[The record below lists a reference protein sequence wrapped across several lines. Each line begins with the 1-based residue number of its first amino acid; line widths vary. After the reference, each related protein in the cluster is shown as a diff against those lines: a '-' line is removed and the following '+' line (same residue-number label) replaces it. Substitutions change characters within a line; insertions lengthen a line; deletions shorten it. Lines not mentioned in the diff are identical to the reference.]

1 MERVDLSLN
10 SFLGFW
16 YNLTIHADER
26 TGILYKTIK
35 AGKKEH
41 CTCIEDLVRITG
53 ATQSSFYRFY
63 REATAKKYIASV
75 NFNVKNK
82 FYILN
87 PDYIQ
92 VTRKATVEELFKTTI
107 LKESK

>member
-1 MERVDLSLN
+1 MKRVELSLN

-16 YNLTIHADER
+16 YNLTIHADEN
-26 TGILYKTIK
+26 TGILYKNLSRSKRI
-35 AGKKEH
+35 H
-41 CTCIEDLVRITG
+41 CSCIEDLVQITG

-63 REATAKKYIASV
+63 REATAKRYIASV

-87 PDYIQ
+87 PDFVQ
-92 VTRKATVEELFKTTI
+92 VNENATVKDLFSMSI
-107 LKESK
+107 

>member
-1 MERVDLSLN
+1 MKRVDLSLN

-16 YNLTIHADER
+16 YNLTIHADEN
-26 TGILYKTIK
+26 TGVLYKNIK
-35 AGKKEH
+35 AGQKEH
-41 CTCIEDLVRITG
+41 CTCIEDLVQITG

-87 PDYIQ
+87 PQYVQ
-92 VTRKATVEELFKTTI
+92 VKGEAKVGDLFKTNI
-107 LKESK
+107 IKNN

>member
-1 MERVDLSLN
+1 VKRVELSLN

-16 YNLTIHADER
+16 YNLTIHADSN
-26 TGILYKTIK
+26 TGILYKNLSV
-35 AGKKEH
+35 GKKSH
-41 CTCIEDLVRITG
+41 CCCIEDLVQITG

-63 REATAKKYIASV
+63 REATAKRYIASV

-87 PDYIQ
+87 PDFVQ
-92 VTRKATVEELFKTTI
+92 VNENATVKDLFSMTI
-107 LKESK
+107 